1 MVEGEL
7 EYCFKKGSKDDVRRV
22 LSSIALIICDPP
34 SLFHT
39 PFDRHGVIHIN
50 IVRFNINVVRFVGF
64 GK

>member
-7 EYCFKKGSKDDVRRV
+7 EYCFKKESKDDVRCV

-34 SLFHT
+34 SLFNT
-39 PFDRHGVIHIN
+39 PFDRHRVIHIN
-50 IVRFNINVVRFVGF
+50 IVRVNINVVRFVGF

>member
-34 SLFHT
+34 SLFNT
-39 PFDRHGVIHIN
+39 PFDRHRVIHIN
-50 IVRFNINVVRFVGF
+50 IVRVNINVVRFVGF

>member
-7 EYCFKKGSKDDVRRV
+7 EYCFKKGAKDDVRCV

-34 SLFHT
+34 SLFNT
-39 PFDRHGVIHIN
+39 PFDRHGIIHIN
-50 IVRFNINVVRFVGF
+50 IVRVNINVVSVVGC

>member
-7 EYCFKKGSKDDVRRV
+7 EYCFKKGSKDDVRCA

-34 SLFHT
+34 SLFNT
-39 PFDRHGVIHIN
+39 PFDRHGIIHIN
-50 IVRFNINVVRFVGF
+50 IVRFNINVVSVVGC